1 MVPICRQSTTK
12 PDPVPACD
20 KSTGITRHHGDSQVQ
35 SGFAEGHVPQRL
47 FYKEVMVRLPFS
59 ESQEASGYMS
69 MYVYI
74 DIYIYIHTYIHTHI
88 ENRVLDLD
96 SCGLIPLSTV
106 AFMAAQSLQ
115 ELSRCV
121 AECPKHLLK

>member
-1 MVPICRQSTTK
+1 MPICRQSTTK
-12 PDPVPACD
+12 PDAVPACD

-69 MYVYI
+69 MYVYL
-74 DIYIYIHTYIHTHI
+74 HLNMRAHMHMSLGLCLHI
-88 ENRVLDLD
+88 
-96 SCGLIPLSTV
+96 
-106 AFMAAQSLQ
+106 FM
-115 ELSRCV
+115 
-121 AECPKHLLK
+121 HLYLHMYLYMHMHM